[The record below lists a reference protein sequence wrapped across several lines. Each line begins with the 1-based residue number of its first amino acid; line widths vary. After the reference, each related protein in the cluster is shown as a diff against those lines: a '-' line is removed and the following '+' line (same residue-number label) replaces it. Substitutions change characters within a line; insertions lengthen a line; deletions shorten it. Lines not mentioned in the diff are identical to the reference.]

1 MDEATG
7 GAAMAHLFSYG
18 TLRQENVQRALF
30 GRRLEGWPD
39 ALVGFALEPLA
50 ITDAGVI
57 ATSGAAVHTIA
68 RRTGVATDLIPGMV
82 FELTPAE
89 LAAADAYEVDVYGRV
104 EAPLA
109 SGASA
114 WVYIAGES

>member
-1 MDEATG
+1 MDGTTGEAVV
-7 GAAMAHLFSYG
+7 HLFSYG

-30 GRRLEGWPD
+30 GRRLEGRPD
-39 ALVGFALEPLA
+39 ALVGFALEPLT

-57 ATSGAAVHTIA
+57 ATSGAAVHSIA
-68 RRTGVATDLIPGMV
+68 RRTGLATDLVPGML

-109 SGASA
+109 SGATA
-114 WVYIAGES
+114 WVYVAGDG